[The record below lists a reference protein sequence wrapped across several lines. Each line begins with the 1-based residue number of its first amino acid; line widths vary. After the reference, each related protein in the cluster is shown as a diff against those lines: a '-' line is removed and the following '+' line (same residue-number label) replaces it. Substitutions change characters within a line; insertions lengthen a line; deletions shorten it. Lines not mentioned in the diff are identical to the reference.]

1 LTPQVTQNP
10 KITKQ
15 FEVAVSLNHDVM
27 TSFQLYIS
35 DPEPLGRKKSEN
47 PLNKRVLIYFCHIPS
62 WQILSTCINNIHNI
76 W

>member
-1 LTPQVTQNP
+1 
-10 KITKQ
+10 
-15 FEVAVSLNHDVM
+15 VAVSLNNDVM

-47 PLNKRVLIYFCHIPS
+47 PLNHIAS
-62 WQILSTCINNIHNI
+62 WQKLSTCINNIHNI